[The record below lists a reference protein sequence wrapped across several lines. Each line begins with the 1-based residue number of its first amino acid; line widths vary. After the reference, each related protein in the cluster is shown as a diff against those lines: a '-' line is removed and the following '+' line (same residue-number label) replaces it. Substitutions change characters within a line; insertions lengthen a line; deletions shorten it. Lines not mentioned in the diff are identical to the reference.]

1 MTGLTLNEFRRL
13 MSRRITWFFP
23 AGVVALMSAGVAI
36 AYFVISNDD
45 DNSPNFVD
53 DIAGG
58 VELESLFA
66 PVAFVLPLM
75 AFVIGASYFGADV
88 KTGVIEQILTWEPRR
103 ARLLIARVIS
113 SVVGVALL
121 TAVVA
126 MLYVVLMFVLAA
138 LTGTTDGIT
147 GEVWSNLLQAILRF
161 GLAGG
166 LFSAFG
172 LGVTVIT
179 NNSLASIVGFVIYFF
194 IIDQIIGVFLRR
206 VSPYTPVTN
215 TSAFASGTDVERIEG
230 SAFGEQVETVA
241 VHGYIAAGAIVVAY
255 VIGTLVIGAMLF
267 QRRDIE

>member
-1 MTGLTLNEFRRL
+1 MVV
-13 MSRRITWFFP
+13 
-23 AGVVALMSAGVAI
+23 GVVI

-45 DNSPNFVD
+45 DNSPDFVN

-58 VELESLFA
+58 VELENLFA
-66 PVAFVLPLM
+66 PVAFVIPLM

-113 SVVGVALL
+113 SVIGVAILSAAL
-121 TAVVA
+121 AVFF
-126 MLYVVLMFVLAA
+126 VVLMYGLAA

-147 GEVWSNLLQAILRF
+147 SELWTNLFQAVLRF

-172 LGVTVIT
+172 FGITVIT
-179 NNSLASIVGFVIYFF
+179 NNSLASIVGFVVYFF
-194 IIDQIIGVFLRR
+194 IIDGIIGAFLKR

-230 SAFGEQVETVA
+230 SVFVEEVQTVS
-241 VHGYIAAGAIVVAY
+241 VHGYITAGIIVLAY
-255 VIGTLVIGAMLF
+255 VVVTLLIGSVLF
-267 QRRDIE
+267 QRRDID